1 MTHAKL
7 KLAFAGTPEISRIV
21 LEELINKGQHSV
33 EQVLTQPDRP
43 SGRGRKLK
51 QSEVKLCAL
60 ENNIPVLQPETF
72 KELTSDSLKNCDLI
86 LVVAYGLFL
95 TPEIL
100 AIPKYGCINI
110 HASLLPR
117 WRGAAPIQRAIEEG
131 DNETGITIMK
141 MDSGLDTGPILEQF
155 ACSILPRDTAK
166 TLHDRLAIMS
176 AREINESLSKI
187 VNCETNAIE
196 QDNSKATYAKK
207 ISKQDAKIDWTQSA
221 IQLERKIRAFNPFP
235 ITHTV
240 MNKTNVR
247 IWEAEIKQSSEDL
260 VVGTLLNAKP
270 GINIMTG
277 KDILK
282 ITKLQ
287 LPGKRPISA
296 IDFLNAHPEFIN
308 DNKVVG

>member
-33 EQVLTQPDRP
+33 ELVLTQPDRP
-43 SGRGRKLK
+43 AGRGRKLK

-155 ACSILPRDTAK
+155 ACSILPRDTAR

-187 VNCETNAIE
+187 VKCETNAIK

-260 VVGTLLNAKP
+260 VVGTLINTRP

-277 KDILK
+277 KDVLK

-308 DNKVVG
+308 NNKVVG